1 MILKRRWSGISRAT
15 QQAVAQ
21 MPRYPWTAERMTREW
36 IALFESLL
44 EERRALIASRRLW
57 RNPLTVLANQ
67 MPF

>member
-1 MILKRRWSGISRAT
+1 
-15 QQAVAQ
+15 

-44 EERRALIASRRLW
+44 EERSTLIAGRRLW